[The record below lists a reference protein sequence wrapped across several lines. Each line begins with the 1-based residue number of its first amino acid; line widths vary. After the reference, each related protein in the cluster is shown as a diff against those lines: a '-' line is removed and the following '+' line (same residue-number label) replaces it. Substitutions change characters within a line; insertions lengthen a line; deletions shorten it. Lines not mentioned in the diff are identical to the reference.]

1 MEKNTLQDI
10 QRDSIEGHVP
20 LKNIGLDLVVLFYEE
35 MTKRGKH
42 SEKPA
47 GPLIQEAK
55 AEAAEWFPEMPEI
68 VKYAADALTQSA
80 DRKDP
85 KTEGDDFAQSI
96 SKLSISLQAA
106 STLFVSNS
114 LDSNAMILEDIGARY
129 LECRGTLPDEG
140 SQQWKR
146 DDRELSGHQARS
158 GTEDKWARNASMVD
172 RLTRGF
178 FRYQIDDE
186 SRGKA
191 IQALMDFDHDNTK
204 DRELWNTVLGYLDG
218 MGLSEK
224 DDSPVLQEERR
235 DLIQTLRHVQ
245 PEVVR
250 YFLYRCN
257 QLAET
262 EFVGVKDRFLRQ
274 KQYSY
279 DEETKKF
286 YDALQVLETAYIEET
301 FRSDSGAESHRRE
314 VTESMDAHLLF
325 FRLLGKTESA
335 TA

>member
-1 MEKNTLQDI
+1 
-10 QRDSIEGHVP
+10 
-20 LKNIGLDLVVLFYEE
+20 
-35 MTKRGKH
+35 
-42 SEKPA
+42 
-47 GPLIQEAK
+47 
-55 AEAAEWFPEMPEI
+55 
-68 VKYAADALTQSA
+68 
-80 DRKDP
+80 
-85 KTEGDDFAQSI
+85 
-96 SKLSISLQAA
+96 
-106 STLFVSNS
+106 
-114 LDSNAMILEDIGARY
+114 
-129 LECRGTLPDEG
+129 
-140 SQQWKR
+140 
-146 DDRELSGHQARS
+146 
-158 GTEDKWARNASMVD
+158 MVD

-191 IQALMDFDHDNTK
+191 IQALMDFDHDNTEDK
-204 DRELWNTVLGYLDG
+204 ELWNTVLGYLDG
-218 MGLSEK
+218 MGLSDR

-262 EFVGVKDRFLRQ
+262 EIVGVKDRFLRQ

-286 YDALQVLETAYIEET
+286 YDALQVLESAYIEET
-301 FRSDSGAESHRRE
+301 FRSDTGAETRRRE

-325 FRLLGKTESA
+325 FRLLGKTENA

>member
-1 MEKNTLQDI
+1 MEKDMLQGI
-10 QRDSIEGHVP
+10 RRDSIEGHVP

-55 AEAAEWFPEMPEI
+55 AEAAEWFPEMSEI

-80 DRKDP
+80 GRGEESPREDA
-85 KTEGDDFAQSI
+85 FAQSV
-96 SKLSISLQAA
+96 SKLAISLQAA

-114 LDSNAMILEDIGARY
+114 LGSNDMILEDIGARY

-140 SQQWKR
+140 SRAQKR
-146 DDRELSGHQARS
+146 EEKEFASHQAKEGS
-158 GTEDKWARNASMVD
+158 EDRWDRNASMVE
-172 RLTRGF
+172 RLTKEF

-191 IQALMDFDHDNTK
+191 IQALMDFDHDNTQDK
-204 DRELWNTVLGYLDG
+204 ELWNTVLGYLDG
-218 MGLSEK
+218 MGLSDK
-224 DDSPVLQEERR
+224 DTSPILQEERR

-245 PEVVR
+245 PGVVR

-262 EFVGVKDRFLRQ
+262 EFEGVRDRFLCQ
-274 KQYSY
+274 KQYAY
-279 DEETKKF
+279 DEDTKKF

-301 FRSDSGAESHRRE
+301 FRSDSGQEMRRRE
-314 VTESMDAHLLF
+314 VTQSMDAHLLF
-325 FRLLGKTESA
+325 FRLLGKTDSA